1 MAQAW
6 CTGPVHFYCG
16 IASGGP
22 QYLGTTE
29 GRPYIDSQPGW
40 EDLLNDVAGAVVPY
54 DVSFQLEQQYFGG
67 VFTRFRRDTYD
78 RIKTRPR
85 SGNQAAVDTPGT
97 FAPGDV
103 GTLML
108 TEGQAFQVWMV
119 NAYGQGSLTP
129 KAAFVGTPNGTLAG
143 GVRFAAAWLHKHRD
157 DRGATP
163 NRLTLLFRAIPVYIP
178 ATLTSF
184 LYDNNIVGLPAPD

>member
-16 IASGGP
+16 VASGGA

-29 GRPYIDSQPGW
+29 GRPYEDSQPGW

-54 DVSFQLEQQYFGG
+54 DVSFQLEQSYFGG

-78 RIKTRPR
+78 KIRARPR
-85 SGNQAAVDTPGT
+85 SGAGDVAGT
-97 FAPGDV
+97 FAAGDV

-108 TEGQAFQVWMV
+108 TEGFAFQVWML
-119 NAYGQGSLTP
+119 NAYGQLSLTP
-129 KAAFVGTPNGTLAG
+129 KAAMNNANGVLPG
-143 GVRFAAAWLHKHRD
+143 GVRYAAAWLHKHRD
-157 DRGATP
+157 DKGTTP
-163 NRLTLLFRAIPVYIP
+163 NRITMLFRAIPVYS
-178 ATLTSF
+178 AVTLGSV
-184 LYDNNIVGLPAPD
+184 LYDSNIIGLPLPD